1 MWDVCDHHPLSLC
14 LDARV
19 WILHLHYKCFNLQSV
34 ESCFYWANTP
44 AVHRH
49 TDAVSF
55 TKEEKKKRKKTGFWL
70 VTKQQRFCF
79 WSADNNQTRLQESSR
94 KSTLLCSGLSK
105 KYKHQG
111 DEKGP
116 SFEKAQPHW
125 NQASEAGKGS
135 ITTGTSIYMWERH
148 SPSLTLPDNSILKV
162 QEYPTCAQDGW
173 AWDMLT
179 SSFHVMFSWGLR
191 ELWHWERCS
200 DVCFC
205 IQRYYTRIGPTRPIW
220 SLCTSIS
227 GEAVAF

>member
-1 MWDVCDHHPLSLC
+1 MPVSGFCISIISASICKAWKVAFIEQIHQLC
-14 LDARV
+14 TDTQ
-19 WILHLHYKCFNLQSV
+19 ILYHSPRK
-34 ESCFYWANTP
+34 
-44 AVHRH
+44 
-49 TDAVSF
+49 
-55 TKEEKKKRKKTGFWL
+55 KKKKRKKTGFWL

-179 SSFHVMFSWGLR
+179 SSFHVMFS
-191 ELWHWERCS
+191 
-200 DVCFC
+200 
-205 IQRYYTRIGPTRPIW
+205 
-220 SLCTSIS
+220 
-227 GEAVAF
+227 

>member
-1 MWDVCDHHPLSLC
+1 MPVSGFCISIISASICKAWKVAFIEQIHQLC
-14 LDARV
+14 TDTQ
-19 WILHLHYKCFNLQSV
+19 ILYHSPRK
-34 ESCFYWANTP
+34 
-44 AVHRH
+44 
-49 TDAVSF
+49 
-55 TKEEKKKRKKTGFWL
+55 KKKEKKMDFGWRPNNKGSASGLQIITRQDLRRAAGKAH
-70 VTKQQRFCF
+70 CF
-79 WSADNNQTRLQESSR
+79 AP
-94 KSTLLCSGLSK
+94 GLSK

-179 SSFHVMFSWGLR
+179 SSFHVMFS
-191 ELWHWERCS
+191 
-200 DVCFC
+200 
-205 IQRYYTRIGPTRPIW
+205 
-220 SLCTSIS
+220 
-227 GEAVAF
+227 